1 MAGYKVEIC
10 GVNTATL
17 PLLDNSEKE
26 TLFHRIKNGD
36 QQARE
41 LYITG
46 NLRLVLSVIGRFSS
60 SGENIDELSYT
71 ARTFKAFIDSLK
83 IAGIEE
89 LKSDFDEGKP
99 EVIIDIRNMYIKV
112 NI

>member
-17 PLLDNSEKE
+17 PLLDSSEKE

-46 NLRLVLSVIGRFSS
+46 NCDWPLF
-60 SGENIDELSYT
+60 
-71 ARTFKAFIDSLK
+71 FK
-83 IAGIEE
+83 
-89 LKSDFDEGKP
+89 
-99 EVIIDIRNMYIKV
+99 R
-112 NI
+112 